1 MCKESRRVQLLILS
15 VIFFRFSSLKPCQR
29 WQKMRHLLRSNIGEF
44 LWKNEFCS
52 SVVCGRTVMTK
63 FLVIN
68 LLMRL
73 LRSSEGWRGF
83 MQKFVNYGCK
93 TPLLS
98 SSIHAKLFVK
108 DIATSTTKAK
118 EILITRTTQ
127 MHVTAPLLRLECR
140 LYLLQQLLAKLH
152 SFWWSGLSPVTVKS
166 RSSQI
171 SAEIQNTTR
180 GWIAM
185 L

>member
-1 MCKESRRVQLLILS
+1 MFCPVTARPCVCGQRRNDVMCKESRRVQLLILS

-63 FLVIN
+63 FLVTN

-118 EILITRTTQ
+118 EILYHTGYSDACDCTST
-127 MHVTAPLLRLECR
+127 
-140 LYLLQQLLAKLH
+140 
-152 SFWWSGLSPVTVKS
+152 
-166 RSSQI
+166 
-171 SAEIQNTTR
+171 
-180 GWIAM
+180 
-185 L
+185 